1 MSTSERDNTEISAVI
16 MLDIV
21 VDNVLFALDSI
32 GNPYSRKDK
41 APISVAQREYSIVAL
56 IQLFVSLEGY
66 INRVLYLLSDGSN
79 KYFQAFR
86 TPNVESKIDVVLDNT
101 LESQRISKSIKES
114 VALRNAIIH
123 AHLYETSRD
132 EGRKIKKIENQ
143 ILLMRASY
151 TSNVNQNTFRTR
163 INHFHVVPSEVGF
176 DDVVKMLKLWN
187 KLYRRLNKIHGNIG
201 YLHEG
206 YPHRYVWYLKSEGRT
221 QEINKLENKLMLGD
235 GFEDLLEYIEDTT
248 GYYRGKR

>member
-1 MSTSERDNTEISAVI
+1 MSSKSDHTEISAVI
-16 MLDIV
+16 ILDLV

-32 GNPYSRKDK
+32 GAPYKRKNNV
-41 APISVAQREYSIVAL
+41 PISVAQREYSIVAL

-79 KYFQAFR
+79 KYFQAFSI
-86 TPNVESKIDVVLDNT
+86 PNVEDKIDVLLDNT
-101 LESQRISKSIKES
+101 QESQRISKSIKES

-132 EGRKIKKIENQ
+132 EGRKIKRIENQ

-151 TSNVNQNTFRTR
+151 TNNVNQNTFRTN

-176 DDVVKMLKLWN
+176 DDVLKALKLWN
-187 KLYRRLNKIHGNIG
+187 KLYRRLNKSYGNVA

-221 QEINKLENKLMLGD
+221 GEINKLENKLMLGD
-235 GFEDLLEYIEDTT
+235 GFDDLIEYIEDPS
-248 GYYRGKR
+248 GYYRGGSR